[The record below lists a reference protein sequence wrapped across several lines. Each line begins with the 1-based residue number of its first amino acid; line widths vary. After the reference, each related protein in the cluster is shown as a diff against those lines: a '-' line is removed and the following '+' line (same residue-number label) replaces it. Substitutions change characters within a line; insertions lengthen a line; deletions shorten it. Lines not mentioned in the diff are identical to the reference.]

1 MLMFRAQPSATAC
14 GAVFSE
20 VLFGMAQRTSAV
32 LNPLENGAIDADAQA
47 FPKRMMACMR
57 LIHVKD
63 VSEAAA

>member
-1 MLMFRAQPSATAC
+1 MLMFRAQPSAAAC

-20 VLFGMAQRTSAV
+20 VLFGMAERTFSV
-32 LNPLENGAIDADAQA
+32 LDPLENGAIDADAQA

-63 VSEAAA
+63 APEAAA